1 MGLGPGLRLQPDL
14 ETKLCA
20 PVGAKAVERAFARE
34 HCCEVVAARD
44 LLVDHLLAA
53 LTLAP
58 SP

>member
-44 LLVDHLLAA
+44 LLVDHLLGA
-53 LTLAP
+53 LEP
-58 SP
+58 